1 MKAIIL
7 RRGLLLLLGC
17 ALALAACGSAPEA
30 TGTPTVTPET
40 PTLTPDPMAS
50 PLPTR
55 GLLQPG
61 EIVPYAA
68 QSGDTLP
75 AIAVHF
81 NTTVEEIRAENPSL
95 PDQVTTLPPGYP
107 LRIPS
112 YHLPLTGTPF
122 KIVPDSEIVYGPTAV
137 DFDIRVAVRGRPGY
151 LSAMSDYAFAKER
164 DAWEVVQVV
173 ARNYSV
179 HPRLLLTLLEHQTQ
193 ALSNPFPGE
202 IHRTYPL
209 GYENPRY
216 RGLYRQLIW
225 AAERLNDGFYGW
237 RTGKVREFET
247 SDGFIVRP
255 DPWQNAGTV
264 AVQRLFA
271 AMYAADRF
279 KEETAPTG
287 FQQTYRELWGDPFL
301 LEAATIPGNLQQPE
315 LALPFMPDKVWDFSG
330 GPHPSWGD
338 SLPWGA
344 LDFAPPAV
352 EGGCAPSN
360 EWVAAPSDG
369 VVTRSEE
376 SMIVLDLDGDGDERT
391 GWVLLFYHMAT
402 RDRIPE
408 GALVDQGDRLGHPS
422 CEGGRSTGTHFH
434 LARKYN
440 GEWIPA
446 AGPLPFSLDRWVA
459 RAGERSYQGSLVR
472 GSRVVP
478 ACTCSTR
485 ENRILYDLSGTDEDP
500 NPP

>member
-1 MKAIIL
+1 MNPIPS
-7 RRGLLLLLGC
+7 RGRTLALFGC
-17 ALALAACGSAPEA
+17 ALALAACGSAPA
-30 TGTPTVTPET
+30 PVGTPTVTPET
-40 PTLTPDPMAS
+40 PTLTPDPHAS
-50 PLPTR
+50 PIPTR

-61 EIVPYAA
+61 EIVNYTA
-68 QSGDTLP
+68 QSGDTLA
-75 AIAVHF
+75 AIGVHF
-81 NTTVEEIRAENPSL
+81 NTTVEEIRAQNPSL
-95 PDQVTTLPPGYP
+95 PEQVTTLPSGYP
-107 LRIPS
+107 LRIPA

-122 KIVPDSEIVYGPTAV
+122 KILPDSETVYGPTAV
-137 DFDIRVAVRGRPGY
+137 DFDIRVAIRSRAGY
-151 LSAMSDYAFAKER
+151 LSGMSDYAFGKER
-164 DAWEVVQVV
+164 KAWEVVEVV

-179 HPRLLLTLLEHQTQ
+179 HPRLLLALLEHQTR

-271 AMYAADRF
+271 AMYRADRF
-279 KEETAPTG
+279 HQETGPAG
-287 FQQTYRELWGDPFL
+287 FHQTYRELWGDPFG

-344 LDFAPPAV
+344 LDFAPPAA

-360 EWVAAPSDG
+360 EWVAAPAEG
-369 VVTRSEE
+369 MVTRSEE
-376 SMIVLDLDGDGDERT
+376 SMVVLDLDGDGDERT

-402 RDRIPE
+402 NNRVLE
-408 GALVDQGDRLGHPS
+408 GVTVKQGGRLGHPS

-434 LARKYN
+434 LARRFN

-446 AGPLPFSLDRWVA
+446 AGPLAFNLDRWVA
-459 RAGERSYQGSLVR
+459 QEGERSYEGSLVR

-485 ENRILYDLSGTDEDP
+485 ENRILYDISGSTIDSGEP
-500 NPP
+500 